1 MSTHFAH
8 IENNTVGHLGSLP
21 NNWKNVS
28 GLNKSEGDLPFL
40 KTLGFLPVE
49 YVEKTHNKATH
60 YLGTPTQD
68 IQASKVVFTDN
79 VVAYTE
85 LELSQN
91 VYNDYLSGW
100 YSLDEE
106 MSREDED
113 HITEYHS
120 GTASTASRGAV
131 KRKDSDIYAER
142 VAKRAGAPA
151 KP

>member
-1 MSTHFAH
+1 MSENFAY
-8 IENNTVGHLGSLP
+8 INNGIVEYLGSLP
-21 NNWKNVS
+21 KNWKNVS
-28 GLNKSEGDLPFL
+28 GLNQSKGDLPFL
-40 KTLGFLPVE
+40 KTLGILPIE
-49 YVEKTHNKATH
+49 HAEEAHNRVTH
-60 YLGTPTQD
+60 YLGTPTKV

-113 HITEYHS
+113 HITEYHD
-120 GTASTASRGAV
+120 GIASTASRGTV
-131 KRKDSDIYAER
+131 KRKYSDIYAER
-142 VAKRAGAPA
+142 ISKRSGAPV